1 MSDVVIRVRGEHER
15 QVPAERGTAQVVVEA
30 QGPEAAAVRSEVERG
45 TAALVADVRT
55 LHDPGAGPVRRYVVD
70 QARSWVEQPSFEGRP
85 QSPVHHASVSVS
97 VEFDDVARLGAWL
110 SGVGRFAGAQVQGI
124 SWDLA
129 RGHRRE
135 IERSARQDALR
146 QAVERAQDYADAL
159 DLGPVAPRS
168 VADTGM
174 LGAHQPVGLSFSARA
189 MSAPGGFAEAD
200 GALGTLLAPD
210 DITVRAEVEA
220 EFVVR
225 REG

>member
-1 MSDVVIRVRGEHER
+1 M
-15 QVPAERGTAQVVVEA
+15 EA

-85 QSPVHHASVSVS
+85 QPPVHHASVSVS

-129 RGHRRE
+129 RGTAARSSGRPARTRCARPSSAPRTTPTPSTWAPSRRA
-135 IERSARQDALR
+135 RSPTPACSARTS
-146 QAVERAQDYADAL
+146 
-159 DLGPVAPRS
+159 RS
-168 VADTGM
+168 G
-174 LGAHQPVGLSFSARA
+174 
-189 MSAPGGFAEAD
+189 
-200 GALGTLLAPD
+200 
-210 DITVRAEVEA
+210 
-220 EFVVR
+220 
-225 REG
+225 

>member
-15 QVPAERGTAQVVVEA
+15 QVPAERGTALVVVEA
-30 QGPEAAAVRSEVERG
+30 QGPEAAPVRAEVERG
-45 TAALVADVRT
+45 TAALVADVRG
-55 LHDPGAGPVRRYVVD
+55 LHDPDAGPVRRYVVD

-85 QSPVHHASVSVS
+85 QPPVHHASVSVS

-110 SGVGRFAGAQVQGI
+110 TGVGRFAGGQVRGI
-124 SWDLA
+124 TWDLA
-129 RGHRRE
+129 RDHRRGV
-135 IERSARQDALR
+135 ERAARQDALR

-159 DLGPVAPRS
+159 DLGTVAPRS

-174 LGAHQPVGLSFSARA
+174 LGTRAVAMSARA
-189 MSAPGGFAEAD
+189 VSAPGGWGAESAD
-200 GALGTLLAPD
+200 GGLGTLLAPD

-225 REG
+225 PGC

>member
-30 QGPEAAAVRSEVERG
+30 QGPEAGPVRAEVEAG
-45 TAALVADVRT
+45 TAALVADVRA
-55 LHDPGAGPVRRYVVD
+55 LHDPDAGPGRRHVVD

-85 QSPVHHASVSVS
+85 QPPVHHASVSVS

-110 SGVGRFAGAQVQGI
+110 TGVGRFAGAQVRGI
-124 SWDLA
+124 TWDLA
-129 RGHRRE
+129 REHRRE
-135 IERSARQDALR
+135 VERSARQDALR

-168 VADTGM
+168 VADSGL
-174 LGAHQPVGLSFSARA
+174 LGHRAVPMSARA
-189 MSAPGGFAEAD
+189 MAAPGGFSEAD
-200 GALGTLLAPD
+200 GGLGALLAPD

-225 REG
+225 RES